1 MTRPQRVHQLL
12 RAGGSKADEI
22 DNCIRI
28 ERGDPRSER
37 PCGVLGRPVDVDPP
51 HSFPRRVRNIR
62 VALATAGNNY
72 IVARIDKPRDE
83 ERADVTGSADDDKSH
98 CGYMLAM
105 IQRCRVARLD
115 LV

>member
-1 MTRPQRVHQLL
+1 MWY
-12 RAGGSKADEI
+12 
-22 DNCIRI
+22 IR
-28 ERGDPRSER
+28 
-37 PCGVLGRPVDVDPP
+37 L
-51 HSFPRRVRNIR
+51 
-62 VALATAGNNY
+62 ALSTAGY
-72 IVARIDKPRDE
+72 DYLVARKDKPRNE